1 MADATSQPRLT
12 KSKIQNPKSKIQNQ
26 KSSMLPP
33 RSQQAIAD
41 QLLDLAAQA
50 GAEAAE
56 VFQSSSFSRPVFFEA
71 NRIKQLESSE
81 SEGVALRLWRE
92 GCPGLAVAYGS
103 IEPKRLVE
111 RAIAISHLT
120 EPEPIEL
127 SEQTDRTYPD
137 MGSTVPIEQLM
148 AWGKEAIALI
158 RAHAPEILCSM
169 ELECDT
175 ETTRLTNSLGLDCGY
190 SDITLNGFV
199 SAEWVRGDDFLS
211 IADGQTQRDRLDPVS
226 LAQQVLQRLEWAKQN
241 VAPPSGKV
249 PILFTAKAA
258 DLLWSTVA
266 AAINGKQVL
275 EKASPW
281 SDRIG
286 QQVIAP
292 ELTLWQSPTA
302 GPFSCPFDDE
312 GLPTQEITF
321 IEAGVL
327 QGFYCDRTVGRQLV
341 DRNLSNGSTGNFSTG
356 NFSTGNGFR
365 PGLGSYP
372 APDLFNL
379 LVQPGKDSLE
389 ELIQSL
395 DRGIIVDQILG
406 SEAGISGDFSINVEL
421 GYRVEN
427 GTVVGRVKD
436 TMVTGNVYTALNH
449 LVKLGGDVEWN
460 GSCHTPSVILES
472 LSTTG
477 RME

>member
-1 MADATSQPRLT
+1 
-12 KSKIQNPKSKIQNQ
+12 
-26 KSSMLPP
+26 MLPP

-103 IEPKRLVE
+103 IEPKLLVE
-111 RAIAISHLT
+111 RAIAISRLT

-127 SEQTDRTYPD
+127 SEQTNRTYPD

-158 RAHAPEILCSM
+158 REYAPEILCSM

-190 SDITLNGFV
+190 SDRTLNGFV

-211 IADGQTQRDRLDPVS
+211 IADGQTQRDRLDPVR

-312 GLPTQEITF
+312 GLPTREMTF
-321 IEAGVL
+321 IKAGVL
-327 QGFYCDRTVGRQLV
+327 QGFYCDRTVGRHLADAQLNGH
-341 DRNLSNGSTGNFSTG
+341 NLSGDSTG

-379 LVQPGKDSLE
+379 LVQPGAGSLE
-389 ELIQSL
+389 DLIQSL

-406 SEAGISGDFSINVEL
+406 SEAGMSGDFSINVEL
-421 GYRVEN
+421 GYRIEK

-436 TMVTGNVYTALNH
+436 TMVSGNVYTALNH
-449 LVKLGGDVEWN
+449 LVNLGGDVEWN